1 MGMKRSVSLRLG
13 ASIMALTAGIASQAW
28 AQETNEVAEVIVTGT
43 SIRGVAA
50 TGSPVTGVDQ
60 EQLKA
65 SGVASAREVTKL
77 LPLVLNL
84 GADEARNSFTGGAQ
98 DAAAN
103 GTAVR
108 TVNLRGIGPEATLL
122 LFNGRRLAPNGV
134 IKALSDVDQIPTVAL
149 ARIEVVADGASAI
162 YGSDAVAGVVN
173 LITRKN
179 FDGAETAYRYGAA
192 DDLYQ
197 RVFSQTFGKTWD
209 GGSAFFAY
217 EHNERSHLS
226 GADRPFASQDRRAR
240 GGSDARPFT
249 AAPGNIVIGG
259 VRYALPNTNGV
270 GVSPTSLV
278 AGTANRYDEGSAAD
292 LLPAQERDTVLLNIH
307 HKVDDRLEL
316 WYEGFYSR
324 RKFDLAAPAA
334 LFSLAVPNTNPWF
347 VAPAGVT
354 PTPAS
359 ETVEY
364 RFLDDRQPN
373 STGWENSQQ
382 NAVGFVFDI
391 TNDWQMQGSVD
402 HGIDRGFQSRQ
413 SVLNNTILT
422 AALRSSNPATAFN
435 PFGNGTFNRVNNAAL
450 VERIDGERDQ
460 YGTAISNN
468 FQIKA
473 DGPVMDLPAGSMR
486 LAVGAAY
493 NKNSFRQS
501 LFATNVTADGSV
513 TSKIVVNRRNVRGV
527 FGELFIP
534 LVGGDN
540 AMPGVERLDLSLA
553 GRVEKYSD
561 FGRTSN
567 PKVGVVYSPIAGLS
581 LRATYGTS
589 FRAPSLVDGADQIQN
604 IFIQNLTDPA
614 SGTGTTRGV
623 FYNGG
628 NSKLGPEEATTWSY
642 GLDWNPSFL
651 EGLRVSATYYKID
664 YTNRIDV
671 VPNTALTQAAV
682 YGVYAMRRPA
692 ASDVAGN
699 AAFNALVANFMSSPD
714 LQNPV
719 EAVTNINAIIDGR
732 RQNLGSLKQD
742 GLDVNIG
749 YRMETGVGSFD
760 ASVDVAKIFHVKRR
774 TAAGA
779 PETDVNDTFGNPV
792 DLRVRYALGWS
803 LGGFSAHA
811 FANSVDSFR
820 NTAVTPN
827 VQAPSQ
833 TTYDATLS
841 YAFPES
847 APYHL
852 DGVRLTLSA
861 QNLTDEDPPVVLN
874 GTVSWDSQTASPIG
888 RLVAFEITK
897 SW

>member
-1 MGMKRSVSLRLG
+1 MGMKRPVSLRLG
-13 ASIMALTAGIASQAW
+13 ASVIALAAGLASQAW
-28 AQETNEVAEVIVTGT
+28 AQDASEVSEIVVTGT

-65 SGVASAREVTKL
+65 SGVASASEVTKL
-77 LPLVLNL
+77 LPVVLNL

-134 IKALSDVDQIPTVAL
+134 IKALSDIDQIPAAAL

-179 FDGAETAYRYGAA
+179 FDGAETSYRYGAA

-197 RVFSQTFGKTWD
+197 RVYSQTFGKTWD

-226 GADRPFASQDRRAR
+226 GADRPWASQDRRAR

-249 AAPGNIVIGG
+249 AAPGNVVISG

-270 GVSPTSLV
+270 GVSPAALV
-278 AGTANRYDEGSAAD
+278 AGTANRYDEAAAAD
-292 LLPAQERDTVLLNIH
+292 LLPAQERDTLLFNVH

-324 RKFDLAAPAA
+324 RKFDLAAPPA

-354 PTPAS
+354 PTPTS

-364 RFLDDRQPN
+364 RFVDDLNPN

-382 NAVGFVFDI
+382 NAVGFVFDV
-391 TNDWQMQGSVD
+391 TEDWQMQGSID
-402 HGIDRGFQSRQ
+402 HGVDRGFQSRQ
-413 SVLNNTILT
+413 SVLNNVVLG

-435 PFGNGTFNRVNNAAL
+435 PFGNGTFNRANNLAL
-450 VERIDGERDQ
+450 LNLIDGERDQ
-460 YGTAISNN
+460 YGTAINKD
-468 FQIKA
+468 FQLKA
-473 DGPVMDLPAGSMR
+473 DGPLMSLPAGQVR
-486 LAVGAAY
+486 LAIGADY
-493 NKNSFRQS
+493 HNNSFRQS
-501 LFATNVTADGSV
+501 LFATNVAADGSV
-513 TSKIVVNRRNVRGV
+513 TSKLVVNRRNVRGV

-534 LVGGDN
+534 LVGADN
-540 AMPGVERLDLSLA
+540 AVPGVERLDLSLA

-567 PKVGVVYSPIAGLS
+567 PKVGLVYSPFAGLS

-589 FRAPSLVDGADQIQN
+589 FRAPSLVDGADQILN
-604 IFIQNLTDPA
+604 IFIQNLTDPT
-614 SGTGTTRGV
+614 SGSGTTRGI

-651 EGLRVSATYYKID
+651 SGLRVSATYYKID

-671 VPNTALTQAAV
+671 VPNSALTNAAV
-682 YGVYAMRRPA
+682 YGAYALRRPP

-699 AAFNALVANFMSSPD
+699 AAFDALVATFMTSPD
-714 LQNPV
+714 LQNPA
-719 EAVTNINAIIDGR
+719 EAVTNIKAIIDGR

-742 GLDVNIG
+742 GLDVNVG
-749 YRMETGVGSFD
+749 YRMETGIGEWS
-760 ASVDVAKIFHVKRR
+760 ASVDVAKIFNVKRR

-779 PETDVNDTFGNPV
+779 PEIDVNDTFGNPV
-792 DLRVRYALGWS
+792 DLRVRYALGWR
-803 LGGFSAHA
+803 LGGWSANA
-811 FANSVDSFR
+811 FANYVDSFK
-820 NTAVTPN
+820 NTAITPN
-827 VQAPSQ
+827 VEAPSQ
-833 TTYDATLS
+833 TTYDATVS

-847 APYHL
+847 APFHL

-861 QNLTDEDPPVVLN
+861 QNLTDEDPPIVLN

-888 RLVAFEITK
+888 RMVAFEISK

>member
-1 MGMKRSVSLRLG
+1 MGMKRSMSLCLG
-13 ASIMALTAGIASQAW
+13 ASILALTAGIASQAG
-28 AQETNEVAEVIVTGT
+28 AQESTEVSEIVVTGT

-65 SGVASAREVTKL
+65 SGVASASEVAKL
-77 LPLVLNL
+77 LPVVLNL

-134 IKALSDVDQIPTVAL
+134 IKALSDIDQVPAVAL

-179 FDGAETAYRYGAA
+179 FDGAETSYRYGTA

-197 RVFSQTFGKTWD
+197 RVYSQTFGKTWD

-226 GADRPFASQDRRAR
+226 GADRPFASQDRRTR
-240 GGSDARPFT
+240 GGTDARPFT
-249 AAPGNIVIGG
+249 AAPGNIVISG

-270 GVSPTSLV
+270 GVSPASLV
-278 AGTANRYDEGSAAD
+278 AGTANRYDEGAAAD
-292 LLPAQERDTVLLNIH
+292 LLPAQERDTILFNVH
-307 HKVDDRLEL
+307 HRIDDRLEL

-354 PTPAS
+354 PAS

-382 NAVGFVFDI
+382 NAVGFVFDV
-391 TNDWQMQGSVD
+391 TNDWQMQGYFD
-402 HGIDRGFQSRQ
+402 HSMDRGFQSRQ

-422 AALRSSNPATAFN
+422 AALRSANPVTAFN
-435 PFGNGTFNRVNNAAL
+435 PFGNGTFNRGNNAAL
-450 VERIDGERDQ
+450 VELIDGERNQ
-460 YGTAISNN
+460 YGTAISKD

-473 DGPVMDLPAGSMR
+473 DGPLMALPAGSVR
-486 LAVGAAY
+486 LAFGAEY
-493 NKNSFRQS
+493 HNNSFRQS
-501 LFATNVTADGSV
+501 LFATNVAADGSV

-540 AMPGVERLDLSLA
+540 ALPGIERLDLSLA

-567 PKVGVVYSPIAGLS
+567 PKVGVVYSPFADLS

-604 IFIQNLTDPA
+604 IFIQNLTDPT
-614 SGTGTTRGV
+614 SGSGTTRGI

-642 GLDWNPSFL
+642 GFDWNPSFL

-671 VPNTALTQAAV
+671 VPNTALTNAAV
-682 YGVYAMRRPA
+682 YGIYATRRPA

-699 AAFNALVANFMSSPD
+699 AAFNALIANFMTSPD

-749 YRMETGVGSFD
+749 YRMETGVGAFD
-760 ASVDVAKIFHVKRR
+760 ASVDLAKIFQVKRR

-779 PETDVNDTFGNPV
+779 PEIDVNDTFGNPV

-811 FANSVDSFR
+811 FANFVDSFK

-827 VQAPSQ
+827 VEAPSQ

-841 YAFPES
+841 YAFPDS

-874 GTVSWDSQTASPIG
+874 GTVSWDSQTASAIG
-888 RLVAFEITK
+888 RMVAFEISK

>member
-1 MGMKRSVSLRLG
+1 MGMKRSVLLRLG

-28 AQETNEVAEVIVTGT
+28 AQEATEVSEIVVTGT

-60 EQLKA
+60 EELKA
-65 SGVASAREVTKL
+65 SGVASASEVTKL

-197 RVFSQTFGKTWD
+197 RVYSQTFGKTWD

-249 AAPGNIVIGG
+249 AAPGNIVIAG

-270 GVSPTSLV
+270 GVSPASLV
-278 AGTANRYDEGSAAD
+278 AGTANRYDEAFAAD
-292 LLPAQERDTVLLNIH
+292 LLPAQERDTILFNVH

-324 RKFDLAAPAA
+324 RKFDLAAPPA

-382 NAVGFVFDI
+382 NAVGFVFDL
-391 TNDWQMQGSVD
+391 TDDWQMQGSFD
-402 HGIDRGFQSRQ
+402 HGMDRGFQSRQ

-435 PFGNGTFNRVNNAAL
+435 PFGNGTFNRGNNAAL
-450 VERIDGERDQ
+450 VELIDGERNQ
-460 YGTAISNN
+460 YGTAISKN

-473 DGPVMDLPAGSMR
+473 DGPLMDLPAGSVR
-486 LAVGAAY
+486 LALGAAY
-493 NKNSFRQS
+493 NNNTFRQS
-501 LFATNVTADGSV
+501 LFATNVSVDGSV

-540 AMPGVERLDLSLA
+540 AMPDIERLDLSLA
-553 GRVEKYSD
+553 GRVEEYSD
-561 FGRTSN
+561 FGPTSN
-567 PKVGVVYSPIAGLS
+567 PKVGVVYSPIAGLN

-614 SGTGTTRGV
+614 SGTGTTRGI

-642 GLDWNPSFL
+642 GLDWTPAFL

-671 VPNTALTQAAV
+671 VPNSALTQAAV
-682 YGVYAMRRPA
+682 YGIYAMRRPA

-699 AAFNALVANFMSSPD
+699 VAFNALVANFMSSPD
-714 LQNPV
+714 LQNPL

-749 YRMETGVGSFD
+749 YRMETGVGAFD

-774 TAAGA
+774 TAIGA
-779 PETDVNDTFGNPV
+779 PETDVIDTFGNPV

-811 FANSVDSFR
+811 FANYVDSFR

-827 VQAPSQ
+827 VEAPSQ

-841 YAFPES
+841 YAFPET

-861 QNLTDEDPPVVLN
+861 QNLTDEDPPIVLN
-874 GTVSWDSQTASPIG
+874 GTVSWDSQTASAIG